1 MTEMFQKDE
10 RAEEIQQTFKYF
22 SDAREDWETEARDDL
37 DFYLGNHYDS
47 AEEEYLSSINQGSYV
62 IDRIYPAVE
71 QLKSMLTAKTPKFT
85 AVGREDSDN
94 KLALTWR
101 TILEYVWDISDGD
114 VRFKEA
120 IHDYATI
127 GV

>member
-1 MTEMFQKDE
+1 MEMFKKDV
-10 RAEEIQQTFKYF
+10 RAKEIQDIFTFF
-22 SDAREDWETEARDDL
+22 SDAREDWENEARDDL

-47 AEEEYLSSINQGSYV
+47 AEEAYLSSINQGSYV

-94 KLALTWR
+94 KLAIRRSKLK
-101 TILEYVWDISDGD
+101 IY
-114 VRFKEA
+114 
-120 IHDYATI
+120 
-127 GV
+127 